1 MDPAAHKVAMERLE
15 PLIGEW
21 SLDAAFPSVP
31 PTGPVGR
38 TVFEWTL
45 DGQFLIQRSEIP
57 HPAAPVG
64 FCIVGFDLEAKKY
77 VQHCFDSR
85 GVARVYA
92 MTFDDGVWELTRKA
106 PDFSPLDFFQRF
118 IGTFSADGETIEGAW
133 ETSEDGSTWERDFG
147 LTYRRIGS

>member
-1 MDPAAHKVAMERLE
+1 VDPEAHKAAMERLE
-15 PLIGEW
+15 PLVGEW
-21 SLDAAFPSVP
+21 SLDASFPGVP

-38 TVFEWTL
+38 TAFEWTL
-45 DGQFLIQRSEIP
+45 NGQFLIQRSEIP

-77 VQHCFDSR
+77 VQHYFDSR

-92 MTFDDGVWELTRKA
+92 MTFDDGVWERRRESK
-106 PDFSPLDFFQRF
+106 DFSPLDFFQRF

-133 ETSEDGSTWERDFG
+133 ETSKDGSTWERDFG